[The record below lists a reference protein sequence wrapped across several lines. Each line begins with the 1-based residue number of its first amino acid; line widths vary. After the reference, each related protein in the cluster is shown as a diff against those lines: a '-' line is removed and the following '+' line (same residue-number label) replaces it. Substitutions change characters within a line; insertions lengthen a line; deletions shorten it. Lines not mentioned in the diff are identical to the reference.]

1 MNSGKLKIQI
11 EEFRSRTLSKHNYLK
26 FEPNNFDLFLDQ
38 IYMVLNKILKY
49 IFTNKFTKKIN
60 LNLLKMF
67 NKLIQSLIDQI
78 SNSYEHK
85 FNKIENIMKQQKE
98 VFVNNIAEN
107 QELKKEV
114 FNLNKKLDNYL
125 EINKSKNSS
134 DNVKSSSENLGH
146 NSLGRVDFYQEE
158 NLRLGSELVETK
170 KKFDILKNEIEKY
183 EKQRSDLISKI
194 NSVNDALTDSNVLTD
209 VFDNNVTKKV
219 NIIDHKNIKV
229 KKDINLDDEV
239 KNIFS
244 NKS

>member
-1 MNSGKLKIQI
+1 
-11 EEFRSRTLSKHNYLK
+11 
-26 FEPNNFDLFLDQ
+26 
-38 IYMVLNKILKY
+38 
-49 IFTNKFTKKIN
+49 
-60 LNLLKMF
+60 MF
-67 NKLIQSLIDQI
+67 NKFIQSLIDQI

-107 QELKKEV
+107 QELKKEI
-114 FNLNKKLDNYL
+114 FNLHKKLDNYL
-125 EINKSKNSS
+125 DINKSNNLS
-134 DNVKSSSENLGH
+134 DNVKDSSENLGH
-146 NSLGRVDFYQEE
+146 NSFGRVDFYQEE

-209 VFDNNVTKKV
+209 VFDNNITKKV
-219 NIIDHKNIKV
+219 NVIDHKNIKV

>member
-1 MNSGKLKIQI
+1 MNSVKLKIQI
-11 EEFRSRTLSKHNYLK
+11 EEFKNKTLPKHDYLK

-38 IYMVLNKILKY
+38 IFMVLNNVLKY

-67 NKLIQSLIDQI
+67 NKLIQSLIDKI
-78 SNSYEHK
+78 SNSYEYK

-98 VFVNNIAEN
+98 VFQNNITEN

-114 FNLNKKLDNYL
+114 FNLHKKLDNYL
-125 EINKSKNSS
+125 EINKLKNSS
-134 DNVKSSSENLGH
+134 DNAMSSSENLGH

-219 NIIDHKNIKV
+219 NVIDHRNIKIKKNI
-229 KKDINLDDEV
+229 DLDNEI

-244 NKS
+244 NKD

>member
-11 EEFRSRTLSKHNYLK
+11 EEFRSKTLSKHNYLK

-107 QELKKEV
+107 QELKK
-114 FNLNKKLDNYL
+114 
-125 EINKSKNSS
+125 
-134 DNVKSSSENLGH
+134 
-146 NSLGRVDFYQEE
+146 
-158 NLRLGSELVETK
+158 
-170 KKFDILKNEIEKY
+170 KF
-183 EKQRSDLISKI
+183 LI
-194 NSVNDALTDSNVLTD
+194 
-209 VFDNNVTKKV
+209 
-219 NIIDHKNIKV
+219 
-229 KKDINLDDEV
+229 
-239 KNIFS
+239 
-244 NKS
+244 

>member
-1 MNSGKLKIQI
+1 
-11 EEFRSRTLSKHNYLK
+11 
-26 FEPNNFDLFLDQ
+26 
-38 IYMVLNKILKY
+38 
-49 IFTNKFTKKIN
+49 
-60 LNLLKMF
+60 MF

-134 DNVKSSSENLGH
+134 DNVTSSSENLGH

-194 NSVNDALTDSNVLTD
+194 NSVNDVLTDSNILTD
-209 VFDNNVTKKV
+209 VFDNNVAKKV
-219 NIIDHKNIKV
+219 NVIDHRNIK
-229 KKDINLDDEV
+229 KENDIDLDNEI

-244 NKS
+244 NKD